1 MALQLRTVPAARG
14 LQWLRDGW
22 RVFAR
27 KPLAFTGLFA
37 MFLFAALAAMLIPWV
52 GPLALLASMPLLTLG
67 FMIGTREALADRF
80 PTPAVFVVPLRGQP
94 KRRIALLKLGIGY
107 AIATVVIIVL
117 ADAIDGGVFAE
128 LQAQLASRDQDSARV
143 DELLADP
150 RLPTGLIVRFGLAA
164 LLSVP
169 YWHAPALAYW
179 GGQPAAQSLFSSTR
193 SRCTSWA
200 GSCWSPA
207 SRCSPACCSGCSACA
222 RQSRFSRCPRG
233 SPSRRRSTHRCGS
246 PSPIALPTAAR
257 SRARERAG
265 LTPPA

>member
-14 LQWLRDGW
+14 LQWLRNGW

-80 PTPAVFVVPLRGQP
+80 PTPAVFVVPLRSQT

-128 LQAQLASRDQDSARV
+128 LQAQLAHRDQDSARV

-179 GGQPAAQSLFSSTR
+179 GGQPAAQSLFSSTLAIWR
-193 SRCTSWA
+193 NRGAFAMYFA
-200 GSCWSPA
+200 GWVVLVA
-207 SRCSPACCSGCSACA
+207 GFALLAGVLLGMFGM
-222 RQSRFSRCPRG
+222 RQA
-233 SPSRRRSTHRCGS
+233 
-246 PSPIALPTAAR
+246 IAVLALP
-257 SRARERAG
+257 AG
-265 LTPPA
+265 LTFSAAFYASLWFTFADCFADSRTIAGP